1 MARQPINLG
10 TAPDGAGGDV
20 ARTAFT
26 KVNDMTAELYAST
39 TSLQSTKVDTTDPRL
54 SDVREWSA
62 STVSQAEAEAGTAT
76 TRRAWTAQ
84 RVWQAIASWWNSAS
98 TAYGRSLVT
107 SSTAASARGVLGL
120 GTAATANVTT
130 SDTDST
136 TGSVVR
142 NGNFGNFVYRLNGII
157 ANTSANSFSV
167 AGSRNYVQGSTT
179 TDLPINSTGY
189 IIVDATSDHPGGERI
204 AQTYIPA
211 VGNRIFH
218 RIENGGVFAAWF
230 EELTSANAAA
240 LPISVSLSPATDN
253 NRTLGAS
260 GARWSAVWAGTAT
273 ISTSDAREKT
283 PVRQLSDAEISAAIA
298 LGNEIGAYQWLY
310 AIEEKGAWARDHAGL
325 TVQRAIEVMQQHG
338 LEPFNY
344 GFICYDQW
352 PDECIKHPE
361 EHDGDE
367 LVSEA
372 WTEVVRTAGD
382 RYSFRGE
389 ELLAFIA
396 AGQAAQL
403 RRIEARLSAL
413 EKR

>member
-1 MARQPINLG
+1 MPKISQFKVVSTLPSTLEPDAVYYVRVG
-10 TAPDGAGGDV
+10 TGFDIYVTNSSGTVV
-20 ARTAFT
+20 AYPSNQ
-26 KVNDMTAELYAST
+26 VNPATVTNEEAQTGTEPGLRS
-39 TSLQSTKVDTTDPRL
+39 
-54 SDVREWSA
+54 WSP
-62 STVSQAEAEAGTAT
+62 V
-76 TRRAWTAQ
+76 
-84 RVWQAIASWWNSAS
+84 RVWQAITAWWVGISS
-98 TAYGRSLVT
+98 TIGRALVT
-107 SSTAASARGVLGL
+107 AQSESAARGVLGL
-120 GTAATANVTT
+120 GTAATATVTT
-130 SDTDST
+130 SDADATA
-136 TGSVVR
+136 GRVVR
-142 NGNFGNFVYRLNGII
+142 NGNYGNFVYRLNGIS
-157 ANTSANSFSV
+157 ANTSANSFTI

-179 TDLPINSTGY
+179 ADLPISSTGY
-189 IIVDATSDHPGGERI
+189 LIVDATSDHPGGERL

-211 VGNRIFH
+211 IGNRIFH
-218 RIENGGVFAAWF
+218 RVENGGVYAAWF

-260 GARWSAVWAGTAT
+260 GARWSVVWAGTAT

-283 PVRQLSDAEISAAIA
+283 PVRPLSDAEISAAIA
-298 LGNEIGAYQWLY
+298 LGNEIGTYQWLY

-352 PDECIKHPE
+352 PDQCVEHPE
-361 EHDGDE
+361 EYDGDE